1 MSFRKQFCPDGSSGR
16 PSSRRCPD
24 GDDGAARQRS
34 LLLLFRQSQEATAR
48 AEARA
53 TRAEAALASA
63 EAMRAQA
70 EQVVRITVLIR
81 S

>member
-1 MSFRKQFCPDGSSGR
+1 MAPQADLPAVGVLTA
-16 PSSRRCPD
+16 
-24 GDDGAARQRS
+24 DDGAARHRA
-34 LLLLFRQSQEATAR
+34 LLLLLRQSQEATAR